1 MTRACN
7 VRHPAT
13 IIRRHVS
20 LQKRGVSQ
28 HMLSPAK
35 LTLNITY
42 TESYPEEAPEWKLIE
57 AVDVDDDIVEGC
69 RSYIEETVLFIST
82 ACA

>member
-1 MTRACN
+1 
-7 VRHPAT
+7 
-13 IIRRHVS
+13 
-20 LQKRGVSQ
+20 
-28 HMLSPAK
+28 MLSPAK